1 MDPKMTPGRLQVS
14 PHKPPEEKRVAT
26 GRPQAAWEGP
36 KTPQEG
42 PGGGPRDPK
51 RVSRDLAGQLPD
63 KLSGICPA
71 FVRQLSGIVCQVKTL
86 KNHRFSMVFIAFVRH
101 LSGIC
106 PAIVWLLSGICPAIV
121 RQDKTLKNQ

>member
-1 MDPKMTPGRLQVS
+1 MDPKMIPRRVQVS

-26 GRPQAAWEGP
+26 GRPQAAREGP

-86 KNHRFSMVFIAFVRH
+86 KNHRFSMVFTAFVRH

-106 PAIVWLLSGICPAIV
+106 PAIVRHLSGIKP
-121 RQDKTLKNQ
+121 